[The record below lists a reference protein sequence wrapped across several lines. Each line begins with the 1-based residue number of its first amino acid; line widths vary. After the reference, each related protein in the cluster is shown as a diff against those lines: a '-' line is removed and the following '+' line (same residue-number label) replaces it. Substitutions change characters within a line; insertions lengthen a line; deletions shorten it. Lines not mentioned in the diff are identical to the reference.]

1 MWKRNLNR
9 LALAA
14 MCGAASVA
22 FVGCVEDRTDIPPSA
37 QVMSS
42 GNARLVFT
50 STTPGSV
57 IIEDDANKSIAYRGR
72 LTTGDTIVVDP
83 GLNTVTVNGTV
94 VADKALHGGDQ
105 YKILFTSVDEQGNP
119 I

>member
-1 MWKRNLNR
+1 MWKRNLSR
-9 LALAA
+9 MTLAA
-14 MCGAASVA
+14 ACGIASVA
-22 FVGCVEDRTDIPPSA
+22 FVGCVEERTDIPASA

-42 GNARLVFT
+42 GNDKLTFT
-50 STTPGSV
+50 ATEPGSV
-57 IIEDDANKSIAYRGR
+57 IVEDANNQSIAYRGR

-83 GLNTVTVNGTV
+83 AQNAVIVNSTI

-105 YKILFTSVDEQGNP
+105 YKILFTDVDAQGNP